1 MIQSI
6 AIFTSDSVQQSKSLI
21 HYLSDSKVARV
32 KLVVRC
38 QAGNTSVSERSPS
51 PQVTVTCLN
60 TNSLSFKPDMLEL
73 LEKQQI
79 HWVVVNNLHIP
90 LPEGTLQLL
99 KGRVINLIPSLQLNR
114 ATELM
119 FGPAKP
125 QKVKIIEPD
134 VYNNRAGIT
143 GYLVGNHFDEG
154 EVMRQESCPVFP
166 DDTAEN
172 IQERIKVLAY
182 CHYPTMIERACQ
194 LYAKTEE

>member
-6 AIFTSDSVQQSKSLI
+6 ALFTSDSVEQSKSLI
-21 HYLSDSKVARV
+21 HYLSDSMVARV

-38 QAGNTSVSERSPS
+38 QAGDASVPEKSPS
-51 PQVTVTCLN
+51 PQVTVACLD
-60 TNSLSFKPDMLEL
+60 TQSQSFKLNMLEL
-73 LEKQQI
+73 LEQQQI
-79 HWVVVNNLHIP
+79 YWVVVNNLHIP

-125 QKVKIIEPD
+125 QRVRIIEPD

-143 GYLVGNHFDEG
+143 GYLVGDHFNEG
-154 EVMRQESCPVFP
+154 EIMRQESCPVFP

-172 IQERIKVLAY
+172 IQERIKMLAY
-182 CHYPTMIERACQ
+182 CHYPIIIERACR